1 MYKKHFACR
10 ERQQHNDLG
19 KDEVSF
25 QNYRHVEKKKKK
37 KMFERNLWKSRF
49 DPQISLLTIHIS
61 FQLQVKC

>member
-37 KMFERNLWKSRF
+37 CLRETYRNL
-49 DPQISLLTIHIS
+49 DLTHK
-61 FQLQVKC
+61 FLF